1 MRTFKHVP
9 DYNMKAMLSR
19 PSIHVKVAAPSG
31 ENMKDVLIDI
41 ISERN
46 LPGLLQDSR
55 ETFLTRARAEL
66 RVHIRFGL
74 EKAKTKS
81 RDHTNDG
88 TGQKENCKSRPV
100 CQHLG

>member
-1 MRTFKHVP
+1 
-9 DYNMKAMLSR
+9 MLSR
-19 PSIHVKVAAPSG
+19 FSIHVEIAAPSE
-31 ENMKDVLIDI
+31 ENMKDILIDI

-66 RVHIRFGL
+66 RRFGL
-74 EKAKTKS
+74 EKAQTKS
-81 RDHTNDG
+81 RDHTNDR